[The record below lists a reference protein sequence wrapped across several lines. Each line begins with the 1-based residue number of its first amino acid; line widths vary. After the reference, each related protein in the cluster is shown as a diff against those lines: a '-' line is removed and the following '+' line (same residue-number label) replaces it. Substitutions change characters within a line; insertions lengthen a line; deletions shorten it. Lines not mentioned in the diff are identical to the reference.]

1 MDYETK
7 IYLVEFITNPAWWS
21 VIATFV
27 AAIVAACITHKL
39 GKRQNELQEQQL
51 KLQAEQTRQ
60 QDYEIYRRMYTRIDN
75 IDVEALSYLHVVA
88 SALYH
93 MVDKEGRLTSI
104 NEMLK
109 KNETLN
115 DEFTECTFDLELKQC
130 GGVNDVGYY
139 YKVLSE
145 MKDIA
150 MMIKYLIESDKV
162 SIVECFAGYQINET
176 TNSSTLIEIIL
187 SFCKDAQYK
196 RGLASKLNKYAELIE
211 TSKQSP
217 LKTIIKNRITADT
230 K

>member
-21 VIATFV
+21 VIATFA
-27 AAIVAACITHKL
+27 AAIVAACITYKL
-39 GKRQNELQEQQL
+39 GKRQNELQAQQL

-75 IDVEALSYLHVVA
+75 IDVEALSYLHIVA

>member
-1 MDYETK
+1 
-7 IYLVEFITNPAWWS
+7 
-21 VIATFV
+21 
-27 AAIVAACITHKL
+27 
-39 GKRQNELQEQQL
+39 
-51 KLQAEQTRQ
+51 
-60 QDYEIYRRMYTRIDN
+60 MYTRIDN

-176 TNSSTLIEIIL
+176 TNSSTLIVIIL

-211 TSKQSP
+211 TLKQSP